1 MYAQAER
8 IRTHIAYDGT
18 KITLID
24 KVYTIGYD
32 LVVKPTLL
40 AIIGKPLAGKDTQAD
55 LLVAAHPE
63 AVKISTGH
71 IMRAVREEGETHR
84 FWPLIGPYIPM
95 MEQGLKLPDEPT
107 IAMLGEVIREQLAE
121 GKRLLVVAGSPR
133 GMEQL
138 DGFEKIANETGT
150 NLVLVHMDAT
160 DNETYT
166 RSANRNEGRID
177 DTPEVHAIRLQ
188 EYEAYVAPMIDVL
201 ARGNRLI
208 WVNGMQPV
216 EGVFRQL
223 EQQLRQHTPDPEV
236 TLPPM
241 ARR

>member
-1 MYAQAER
+1 M
-8 IRTHIAYDGT
+8 
-18 KITLID
+18 
-24 KVYTIGYD
+24 
-32 LVVKPTLL
+32 KPTLL

-107 IAMLGEVIREQLAE
+107 LAMLGEVIGEQLAE

-133 GMEQL
+133 GMDQL
-138 DGFEKIANETGT
+138 DGFEKIAQETGT
-150 NLVLVHMDAT
+150 HLVIVHMDAT
-160 DNETYT
+160 DAETYK
-166 RSANRNEGRID
+166 RSASRNEGRID

-188 EYEAYVAPMIDVL
+188 EYESYVEPVGRKL
-201 ARGNRLI
+201 EGEGRLI
-208 WVNGMQPV
+208 KINGMQSV
-216 EGVFRQL
+216 EHVFRQL
-223 EQQLRQHTPDPEV
+223 ERELRFRALDPEI
-236 TLPPM
+236 TLPVM

>member
-1 MYAQAER
+1 M
-8 IRTHIAYDGT
+8 
-18 KITLID
+18 
-24 KVYTIGYD
+24 
-32 LVVKPTLL
+32 VVKPTLL

-55 LLVAAHPE
+55 LVVAAHPE

-95 MEQGLKLPDEPT
+95 MEQGLKLPDGPT
-107 IAMLGEVIREQLAE
+107 VAMLGEVIQEQLAE
-121 GKRLLVVAGSPR
+121 GKRMLVIAGSPR

-138 DGFEKIANETGT
+138 EGFESIAKQTGAQ
-150 NLVLVHMDAT
+150 LVLVHMDAT
-160 DNETYT
+160 DDETYK
-166 RSANRNEGRID
+166 RSAVRNEGRVD
-177 DTPEVHAIRLQ
+177 DTPEVHKVRLQ
-188 EYEAYVAPMIDVL
+188 EYEEYVGPMVDKL
-201 ARGNRLI
+201 ARENRLI

-223 EQQLRQHTPDPEV
+223 EQQLRQHTLDPEI
-236 TLPPM
+236 TLSAM

>member
-1 MYAQAER
+1 M
-8 IRTHIAYDGT
+8 
-18 KITLID
+18 
-24 KVYTIGYD
+24 
-32 LVVKPTLL
+32 KPTLL

-95 MEQGLKLPDEPT
+95 MEQGLKLPDGPT
-107 IAMLGEVIREQLAE
+107 MAMLREVIGEQLAE
-121 GKRLLVVAGSPR
+121 GKRLLVIAGSPR

-138 DGFEKIANETGT
+138 EGFEAIARDTGMKFA
-150 NLVLVHMDAT
+150 LVHMDAT
-160 DNETYT
+160 DAETYK
-166 RSANRNEGRID
+166 RSANRSEGRID
-177 DTPEVHAIRLQ
+177 DTPEVHTVRLK
-188 EYEAYVAPMIDVL
+188 EYEAHVGPMVDSL
-201 ARGNRLI
+201 ARENRLI

-216 EGVFRQL
+216 EGVFLQL
-223 EQQLRQHTPDPEV
+223 EQQLRQHVIDPEI
-236 TLPPM
+236 TLPAM

>member
-1 MYAQAER
+1 MKQ
-8 IRTHIAYDGT
+8 
-18 KITLID
+18 
-24 KVYTIGYD
+24 
-32 LVVKPTLL
+32 TLL

-133 GMEQL
+133 GMDQL
-138 DGFEKIANETGT
+138 DGFERIAKETGT
-150 NLVLVHMDAT
+150 DLVLVHMDAT
-160 DNETYT
+160 DAETYR
-166 RSANRNEGRID
+166 RSASRNEGRVD
-177 DTPEVHAIRLQ
+177 DTPEVHRVRLE
-188 EYEAYVAPMIDVL
+188 EYETYVGPVVRTL
-201 ARGNRLI
+201 AGEGRLI
-208 WVNGMQPV
+208 EINGMQSV
-216 EGVFRQL
+216 ENVFRQL
-223 EQQLRQHTPDPEV
+223 ERELRFRALDPEIS
-236 TLPPM
+236 LPVM

>member
-1 MYAQAER
+1 M
-8 IRTHIAYDGT
+8 
-18 KITLID
+18 
-24 KVYTIGYD
+24 
-32 LVVKPTLL
+32 KPILL

-107 IAMLGEVIREQLAE
+107 IAMLGEVIQEQLTE

-133 GMEQL
+133 GTEQL
-138 DGFEKIANETGT
+138 EGFERIASTTGAK
-150 NLVLVHMDAT
+150 LVLVHMDAT
-160 DNETYT
+160 DEETYK
-166 RSANRNEGRID
+166 RSAARNEGRVD
-177 DTPEVHAIRLQ
+177 DTPQVHKVRLT
-188 EYEAYVAPMIDVL
+188 EYEEYVGPMVDKL
-201 ARGNRLI
+201 ARENRLI

-223 EQQLRQHTPDPEV
+223 EQQLRQHMLDPEIAPEI
-236 TLPPM
+236 TLPAM

>member
-1 MYAQAER
+1 M
-8 IRTHIAYDGT
+8 
-18 KITLID
+18 
-24 KVYTIGYD
+24 
-32 LVVKPTLL
+32 KPTLL

-84 FWPLIGPYIPM
+84 LWPLIGPYIPL

-107 IAMLGEVIREQLAE
+107 IAMLGEVIQEHLAE
-121 GKRLLVVAGSPR
+121 GKRLLVIAGSTR

-138 DGFEKIANETGT
+138 EGFKKIARDTGT
-150 NLVLVHMDAT
+150 KLVLVHMDAT
-160 DNETYT
+160 DAETYR
-166 RSANRNEGRID
+166 RSAHRNEGRVD
-177 DTPEVHAIRLQ
+177 DTPQVHAIRLK
-188 EYEAYVAPMIDVL
+188 EYEAYVAPMVDAL
-201 ARGNRLI
+201 ARENRLI

-216 EGVFRQL
+216 EGVFHQL
-223 EQQLRQHTPDPEV
+223 EQQLRQHTLDPEIM
-236 TLPPM
+236 LPVM